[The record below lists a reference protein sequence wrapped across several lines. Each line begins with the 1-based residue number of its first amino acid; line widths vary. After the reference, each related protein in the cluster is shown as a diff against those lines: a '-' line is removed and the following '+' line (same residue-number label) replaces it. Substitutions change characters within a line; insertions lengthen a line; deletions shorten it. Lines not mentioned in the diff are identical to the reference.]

1 MMTNRRNRAATT
13 VLALSLAL
21 GLGACA
27 TSEVASNGT
36 LNSVHQPV
44 VERNNYTLDL
54 ATNAGGLPISEQQRL
69 ADWFETMDIGYGD
82 RIGLDAAIDN
92 PAVREDVAAIASRHS
107 LLLSE
112 GAPVTEGFIDPG
124 KVRIVV
130 TRSRAYVPG
139 CPDWTEQEGTSFGN
153 NTSPNFGCAINSNLA
168 AMIADPEHL
177 LEGASGTGETTV
189 MTSTRAIQSYR
200 EQVPTAAEGVSAAP
214 STTGN

>member
-1 MMTNRRNRAATT
+1 MTNSRNRAATT

-21 GLGACA
+21 GLGACS
-27 TSEVASNGT
+27 TSEAAKNGT
-36 LNSVHQPV
+36 LYSVHQPV

-69 ADWFETMDIGYGD
+69 ADWFEAMDIGYGD
-82 RIGLDAAIDN
+82 RIGLDAAVDN

-124 KVRIVV
+124 KVRIVI
-130 TRSRAYVPG
+130 TRSHAYVPD
-139 CPDWTEQEGTSFGN
+139 CPDWSDQSGTTLGN
-153 NTSPNFGCAINSNLA
+153 NTSPNFGCAVNSNLA

-177 LEGASGTGETTV
+177 LEGARGTGETTV

-200 EQVPTAAEGVSAAP
+200 EQAPTASDGVSAVA
-214 STTGN
+214 STGN

>member
-1 MMTNRRNRAATT
+1 MTISRKRAATS

-21 GLGACA
+21 GLAACSTSDAA
-27 TSEVASNGT
+27 TNGT
-36 LNSVHQPV
+36 LYSVHEPV

-107 LLLSE
+107 LLLSD

-124 KVRIVV
+124 KVRVVV
-130 TRSRAYVPG
+130 TRSRAYVPN
-139 CPDWTEQEGTSFGN
+139 CPDWSNQYDTTLGN
-153 NTSPNFGCAINSNLA
+153 NTSPNFGCAVNSNMA

-177 LEGASGTGETTV
+177 LEGARGTGETTV

-200 EQVPTAAEGVSAAP
+200 EQKPTASEGVSAVA
-214 STTGN
+214 STGN

>member
-1 MMTNRRNRAATT
+1 MTNSRNRAATT

-27 TSEVASNGT
+27 ASGTSTNGT
-36 LNSVHQPV
+36 LYSVHEPV
-44 VERNNYTLDL
+44 VERNNFTLDL

-69 ADWFETMDIGYGD
+69 ADWFEAMDIGYGD

-107 LLLSE
+107 LLLSD

-124 KVRIVV
+124 KVRVVV
-130 TRSRAYVPG
+130 TRARAYVPG
-139 CPDWTEQEGTSFGN
+139 CPDWSDQEGTTFGN
-153 NTSPNFGCAINSNLA
+153 NTSPNFGCAVNSNLA

-200 EQVPTAAEGVSAAP
+200 EQAPTASEGVTANAS
-214 STTGN
+214 TGN

>member
-1 MMTNRRNRAATT
+1 MTNSRNRAATS

-21 GLGACA
+21 GLAACSA
-27 TSEVASNGT
+27 TDGTTNGT
-36 LNSVHQPV
+36 LYSVHEPV

-69 ADWFETMDIGYGD
+69 ATWFEAMDIGYGD

-124 KVRIVV
+124 MVRVVV

-139 CPDWTEQEGTSFGN
+139 CPDWSEREGTTLGN
-153 NTSPNFGCAINSNLA
+153 NTSPNFGCAINSNMA

-177 LEGASGTGETTV
+177 LEGAKGTGETTV

-200 EQVPTAAEGVSAAP
+200 EQAPTAAEGVTANAS
-214 STTGN
+214 TGN

>member
-1 MMTNRRNRAATT
+1 MTISRKRAATS

-21 GLGACA
+21 GLAACSTSDAA
-27 TSEVASNGT
+27 TNGT
-36 LNSVHQPV
+36 LYSVHEPV

-82 RIGLDAAIDN
+82 RIGLDAAIDS

-107 LLLSE
+107 LLLSD

-124 KVRIVV
+124 KVRVVV
-130 TRSRAYVPG
+130 TRSRAYVPN
-139 CPDWTEQEGTSFGN
+139 CPDWSNQYDTTLGN
-153 NTSPNFGCAINSNLA
+153 NTSPNFGCAVNSNLA

-200 EQVPTAAEGVSAAP
+200 EQKPSASEGVAANA
-214 STTGN
+214 STGN